1 MYDQTERPAGP
12 DFLASVAEQ
21 NLTSGLLENATEF
34 RVRAAEWRR
43 DVAELE
49 SKETTIQT
57 LRDQLRNSEDRNIA
71 AKLALAGK

>member
-12 DFLASVAEQ
+12 DFLANVAEQ

-43 DVAELE
+43 DVAELAA
-49 SKETTIQT
+49 KETTIQT
-57 LRDQLRNSEDRNIA
+57 LRDQLRNSEARNIA

>member
-34 RVRAAEWRR
+34 RVRADEWRR
-43 DVAELE
+43 DVAKLE
-49 SKETTIQT
+49 ENETTIQN
-57 LRDQLRNSEDRNIA
+57 LRDALQNSEDRNIA
-71 AKLALAGK
+71 AKLTLAGK